1 MPLLLHSWGQ
11 GMKPRV
17 YSIVPLQARFL
28 IGMLVSVFKEKY
40 HGNLDMGH
48 CGDRSDFTSRLI
60 LPGNSLPCSAVP
72 GSQKMFIAV
81 SEGPGKA
88 APGFSGD
95 S

>member
-1 MPLLLHSWGQ
+1 
-11 GMKPRV
+11 MKPRV

-28 IGMLVSVFKEKY
+28 IDMLVSVFKEKY

-48 CGDRSDFTSRLI
+48 WGDRSDFTSGLI
-60 LPGNSLPCSAVP
+60 LPGNSFLCFAVP

-81 SEGPGKA
+81 SEGSGKA
-88 APGFSGD
+88 APGFLCD